1 VSTVLATAVAAAGIG
16 AIGAA
21 AGAGP
26 WEQAISNLAMAGH
39 AGSASSADQ
48 PTATVFDSVIG
59 LQPHAPTQAP
69 KTQQSAGGLQLES
82 HQDSTPGIAGTLSR
96 DAASTSAPAGGGVIG
111 ILSAA
116 AHALAAHPAGA
127 QPSAPQTLPVLGSLA
142 PATPAPGTPAPGTP
156 ARGTPAP
163 GIPALGSPAPGTP
176 APGIPALGS
185 PAPGTPA
192 LGSPPPGKP
201 VPGPPASATPVP
213 GVPAVPPAGTPAQ
226 AGKAHADAVHMAPAA
241 ARHAHAQRAHA
252 HHAAVHHAPAKP
264 YHIYDSVTPG
274 NIPVHQTAAVYANGN
289 YAASGAQVAGRGHV
303 LWIDTNGS
311 DPHADALD
319 VEPGDA
325 TPAGAAAW
333 VHAKLSSDHQS
344 VAIVYTMIS
353 QWQAVKDNVSGLPH
367 WMQDKVRYWIADPTG
382 VDHVLPGANATQ
394 WYWGKN
400 FDITTANP
408 GFWS

>member
-1 VSTVLATAVAAAGIG
+1 VRTRFSKLATTAVAAAGIAAVAVSAG
-16 AIGAA
+16 FGSHTAA
-21 AGAGP
+21 A
-26 WEQAISNLAMAGH
+26 
-39 AGSASSADQ
+39 
-48 PTATVFDSVIG
+48 ATI
-59 LQPHAPTQAP
+59 P
-69 KTQQSAGGLQLES
+69 QQTSGLQL
-82 HQDSTPGIAGTLSR
+82 LSATIPAPQS
-96 DAASTSAPAGGGVIG
+96 AASVTAAF
-111 ILSAA
+111 A
-116 AHALAAHPAGA
+116 AHAAPALAKP
-127 QPSAPQTLPVLGSLA
+127 A
-142 PATPAPGTPAPGTP
+142 PATV
-156 ARGTPAP
+156 R
-163 GIPALGSPAPGTP
+163 
-176 APGIPALGS
+176 
-185 PAPGTPA
+185 
-192 LGSPPPGKP
+192 
-201 VPGPPASATPVP
+201 
-213 GVPAVPPAGTPAQ
+213 
-226 AGKAHADAVHMAPAA
+226 PAA
-241 ARHAHAQRAHA
+241 AKLASVRHAP
-252 HHAAVHHAPAKP
+252 VAPAKP

-400 FDITTANP
+400 YDTTTANP
-408 GFWS
+408 GFQN